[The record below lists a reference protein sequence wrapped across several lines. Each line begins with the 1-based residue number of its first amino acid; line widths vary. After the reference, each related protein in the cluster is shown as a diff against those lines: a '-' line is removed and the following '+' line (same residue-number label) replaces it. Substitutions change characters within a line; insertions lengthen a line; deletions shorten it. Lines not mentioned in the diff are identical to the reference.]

1 MDQEDPTM
9 KTLVS
14 ATLLSLMIGMGT
26 AFAQAPA
33 AAPTTPPAKAEKAA
47 KPKAPTRAERSEIS
61 KECSSQADAKNLHGK
76 ERRKFRSECKRNGG
90 KAS

>member
-1 MDQEDPTM
+1 MIEEDRTM
-9 KTLVS
+9 KTFVS

-33 AAPTTPPAKAEKAA
+33 PAPAAPPATAA
-47 KPKAPTRAERSEIS
+47 KPAKPTKAEQSAVS
-61 KECSSQADAKNLHGK
+61 KECSTQADAKNLHGK
-76 ERRKFRSECKRNGG
+76 ERKKFRAECKRNGG